1 MRLQV
6 ERDDSTNSVAVSI
19 DDGDATV
26 ADLAR
31 SLFLDDQAALMVDG
45 AVHLPDTALSDV
57 ALVDGSLVGSLGSGR
72 SERSGLGNLWVGID
86 GGPGSGAVRNLDA
99 VANIVVGRS
108 AMADL
113 TIDNSNVSDTHAAVE
128 SEGEDSFTLVDLGST
143 NGTWVDGTS
152 ISKPTKIEANSK
164 VRVGSSTLTLRN
176 VQSDDRPIGVS
187 PNHADERGKT
197 LFNRPPRTPLPD
209 EPSEIELPDA
219 PVERRSPTLAL
230 MSLIAP
236 LIFAAVMVQVLGR
249 WQYALFALMSPV
261 MAISNWVS
269 GRRRVKREREGD
281 VKTQREAMATL
292 KRQLGESVKNERARR
307 TLLGPD
313 MLEIRRRIEVPSTRL
328 WERRLTDLDAVHV
341 RIGVGRI
348 EFEPPTSSG
357 RDETPTDV
365 EELVASFADLDNVE
379 LLADLRAGPL
389 GVVGQESLRNGAAR
403 SLVLQLST
411 HHGPADFQ
419 IAVLTTEE
427 RLDQWEWAHWLP
439 HNRTPSES
447 SVILAGDAASSFA
460 SGIAEAFEDTGNG
473 FASSA
478 KPTALSPGWLI
489 VVDDVT
495 LLHRRSSAV
504 RKLLE
509 RAPHNIFGIVLTDT
523 ADQLPAATTSVA
535 AIKSVDGDVELSF
548 PQTPGKVETGIID
561 LVSIDV
567 ASDLARQMAR
577 FEDPELPMPNG
588 DVPRMAKADDILGTG
603 LSPEAIEQRW
613 TLSTRSDALNAPL
626 GLGEQGVVSV
636 DMVGDGPHALVGG
649 TTGAG
654 KSELLRTLILGLAAN
669 YDPDDL
675 VFVLVDYKGGSAFDA
690 CSELPHVVGLVTDLD
705 SHLSERALRS
715 LEAEL
720 HHREEV
726 LRSVGAKDIA
736 DYRAERSPKGPLPR
750 LVVIID
756 EFATLRTE
764 LPDFVAALIGIA
776 QRGRSL
782 GVHLVLATQRPT
794 GAVDANI
801 KANTNLRIALR
812 MQDGPDS
819 MDVID
824 DKRAAELSRSTPG
837 RAYIRTGQGELT
849 IVQSGFLSGPTGS
862 GAAAVRSADV
872 PIGSGLGPQF
882 PSVEADGDT
891 TELEFI
897 VETIRNTPRRG
908 PTPRRPWLLPLPKV
922 VSAEDLTDVAVDS
935 NDGTGTEPRIRLALG
950 DEPDR
955 QRRLIRSWRATDG
968 GLVVLG
974 VLGSG
979 VSTALRSVVAALGKA
994 SSVRPTWVFPID
1006 HSAGGLAGID
1016 RYPHVS
1022 PVIAAT
1028 DSARHARLFSLLTEA
1043 LEERREMSP
1052 AEVETLPL
1060 MVVVVDGTASFAEV
1074 NDLSP
1079 GSPTGEIWGRI
1090 VRDGPSVGIV
1100 TVLGASRRN
1109 EVPRAT
1115 WAAANERIFFEQ
1127 SDPSDFSEI
1136 GVRAKDLPTFTPG
1149 LALWGSDAMV
1159 VQMIDW
1165 ETLIDPESCIVLQE
1179 LPDVSPLASSF
1190 DREIL
1195 EGIAAEVEPNLVVPI
1210 GIDDASRRVTQLTIR
1225 AGEHALI
1232 AGPSGSGR
1240 TSTLQTIAHQ
1250 LRLGHSDVI
1259 LVGVAPATEAELFSI
1274 GVFDG
1279 HGTVEGLHD
1288 VFTAAATEDRRW
1300 VFIIDDADRIDVE
1313 SGPLLDLAK
1322 SAPPNVT
1329 LIAAG
1334 RSATL
1339 RQAYGHWTRFVRA
1352 SGSGILLQPD
1362 PAADG
1367 DLLSARLP
1375 RDGRL
1380 PELPGRGYLVGSGEA
1395 HIVQVCH

>member
-1 MRLQV
+1 MRLQI
-6 ERDDSTNSVAVSI
+6 ERQDSTSSVAVSI
-19 DDGDATV
+19 DDDAATV
-26 ADLAR
+26 ADLAGA
-31 SLFLDDQAALMVDG
+31 LYLDETAALNVDG
-45 AVHLPDTALSDV
+45 AVHLPDTPLSDV
-57 ALVDGSLVGSLGSGR
+57 ALVDGSVVSSLGVPSNR
-72 SERSGLGNLWVGID
+72 RAGLGNLWVGID
-86 GGPGSGAVRNLDA
+86 GGPGAGAVRNLDA
-99 VANIVVGRS
+99 VSNIVIGRS
-108 AMADL
+108 EFAEL
-113 TIDNSNVSDTHAAVE
+113 NIDNPNVSNTHAAVE
-128 SEGEDSFTLVDLGST
+128 SEGENSHTIVDLEST
-143 NGTWVDGTS
+143 NGTWVEGNA
-152 ISKPTKIEANSK
+152 ISKPTKVDTDVN
-164 VRVGSSTLTLRN
+164 VRVGSSSLTLRS
-176 VQSDDRPIGVS
+176 VQSNDRPIGIS
-187 PNHADERGKT
+187 ANHADDRGKT

-209 EPSEIELPDA
+209 GPAVIELPDA
-219 PVERRSPTLAL
+219 PVERAGPVLAVV
-230 MSLIAP
+230 SFVAP
-236 LIFAAVMVQVLGR
+236 LLFALVMVQVLGR
-249 WQYALFALMSPV
+249 WQYALFGLMSPV
-261 MAISNWVS
+261 MAVGNWVS
-269 GRRRVKREREGD
+269 ARRRVKREREGD
-281 VKTQREAMATL
+281 VKTQREAMSTL
-292 KRQLGESVKNERARR
+292 KRQLGDAIKAERSRR
-307 TLLGPD
+307 ALYGPD
-313 MLEIRRRIEVPSTRL
+313 LLEIRRRIEVPSTRL
-328 WERRLTDLDAVHV
+328 WERRLGDADAVHV
-341 RIGVGRI
+341 RIGVGSI
-348 EFEPPTSSG
+348 NFEPATTSG
-357 RDETPTDV
+357 RDVPPTDV
-365 EELVASFADLDNVE
+365 MDLVASYSDVDNIE
-379 LLADLRAGPL
+379 LLADLRTGPL
-389 GVVGQESLRNGAAR
+389 GIVGQESYRNGAAR
-403 SLVLQLST
+403 SLLLQLAT

-419 IAVLTTEE
+419 IAILTTAE

-439 HNRTPSES
+439 HTRTPSES
-447 SVILAGDAASSFA
+447 SVILAGDAAGSFA
-460 SGIAEAFEDTGNG
+460 SGIVEQLEDAGGG
-473 FASSA
+473 FSSSQ
-478 KPTALSPGWLI
+478 PTALRPGWLI

-504 RKLLE
+504 RNLLE
-509 RAPHNIFGIVLTDT
+509 RSSANLFGIVLTDT

-535 AIKSVDGDVELSF
+535 NIESLDGEVELSF
-548 PQTPGKVETGIID
+548 PQTPGKVDRGIVD
-561 LVSIDV
+561 LVAVDV

-588 DVPRMAKADDILGTG
+588 DVPRMAKADDVLGPG
-603 LSPEAIEQRW
+603 LTPEAIEQRW
-613 TLSTRSDALNAPL
+613 TLSMRSDALNCPL
-626 GLGEQGVVSV
+626 GLGEQGLVSI

-654 KSELLRTLILGLAAN
+654 KSELLRTMILGLAAN

-690 CSELPHVVGLVTDLD
+690 CADLPHVVGLVTDLD
-705 SHLSERALRS
+705 AHLSERALRS

-720 HHREEV
+720 HHRESV
-726 LRSVGAKDIA
+726 LRSVAAKDIA
-736 DYRAERSPKGPLPR
+736 DYRSEGSPKGALPR

-764 LPDFVAALIGIA
+764 LPDFMTALIGIA

-824 DKRAAELSRSTPG
+824 DKRAAELSRSAPG

-862 GAAAVRSADV
+862 GAAAVRAADV

-882 PSVEADGDT
+882 PSVVADGDT
-891 TELEFI
+891 TELQFI
-897 VETIRNTPRRG
+897 VDTIGKTPRRG

-922 VSAEDLTDVAVDS
+922 VAPEDLAGVMVDS
-935 NDGTGTEPRIRLALG
+935 DDGTATEPRVRLALG
-950 DEPDR
+950 DEPDK
-955 QRRLIRSWRATDG
+955 QRRLIRSWRLTDG

-979 VSTALRSVVAALGKA
+979 VSTALRSVIAALGKT
-994 SSVRPTWVFPID
+994 SDERPVWVFPVD
-1006 HSAGGLAGID
+1006 HSAGGLTGID
-1016 RYPHVS
+1016 KYPHVS

-1028 DSARHARLFSLLTEA
+1028 DTARHARLFSVLSEA
-1043 LEERREMSP
+1043 LETRREMAR
-1052 AEVETLPL
+1052 AEVERLPL
-1060 MVVVVDGTASFAEV
+1060 MVVVVDGAASFAET
-1074 NDLSP
+1074 NDLAH
-1079 GSPTGEIWGRI
+1079 GSPTSEVWGRI

-1100 TVLGASRRN
+1100 TILGATRRN
-1109 EVPRAT
+1109 EVPRST

-1127 SDPSDFSEI
+1127 SDPTDFSEI
-1136 GVRAKDLPTFTPG
+1136 GVRAKDLPTFAPG

-1165 ETLIDPESCIVLQE
+1165 ESLIDPETCTVSQE
-1179 LPDVSPLASSF
+1179 LPDISPLAPSF
-1190 DREIL
+1190 ERKIL
-1195 EGIAAEVEPNLVVPI
+1195 EGVVAEVEPNIVVPI
-1210 GIDDASRRVTQLTIR
+1210 GIDDATRRVTQLSIR
-1225 AGEHALI
+1225 AGEHALV

-1240 TSTLQTIAHQ
+1240 TTALQTIAHQ
-1250 LRLGHSDVI
+1250 LRLANSDLI
-1259 LVGVAPATEAELFSI
+1259 LVGVAPTAEAELFSA

-1279 HGTVEGLHD
+1279 YGTVEGLDD
-1288 VFTAAATEDRRW
+1288 VLIAASTEDRRW
-1300 VFIIDDADRIDVE
+1300 VIIIDDADRIDIE
-1313 SGPLLDLAK
+1313 KGPLLDLAK

-1362 PAADG
+1362 PTTDG

-1395 HIVQVCH
+1395 HVIQICH